1 MDYNY
6 IKWYFYGTIMPNTYL
21 NYYPESIQQK
31 MHQGFLSKLPEL
43 GAGDPAGVISRIF
56 NNMNFELDE
65 EFYKQFIENFLFD
78 DYGSAYQKLHQLVK
92 VTLDEIL
99 KQKDN
104 IELASELKGLFDDE
118 SKLNSFISALITLYT
133 MELSN
138 AFAKLPDDIKNK
150 QLHNFSGFLKSA
162 DTLSSKLKLSNIKL
176 ELTDIYK
183 SANAERISVSNELIQ
198 SEFKNI
204 EAQIQSLGNTLSN
217 TITNLTSYIKSNH
230 NNPKLSE
237 LKTILENLEK
247 CQYEINNSAEPYT
260 TIYQKVSKAQHELK
274 EIKSILRGD
283 RKAGFMS
290 QISHQVTKYLTPL
303 KTISGINAE
312 LERVLKSFDPK
323 FVDQNTHKTDSTKE
337 FKERKSTMVTVVE
350 SESVESESVESESV
364 ESESVES
371 ESVKSGVSITSTH
384 SKR

>member
-1 MDYNY
+1 
-6 IKWYFYGTIMPNTYL
+6 MPNTYL

-323 FVDQNTHKTDSTKE
+323 FVDLSFISSPTPS
-337 FKERKSTMVTVVE
+337 
-350 SESVESESVESESV
+350 
-364 ESESVES
+364 
-371 ESVKSGVSITSTH
+371 
-384 SKR
+384 